1 MFYLTIQPT
10 WWSKIHI
17 QDLLREWNCHH
28 HIFNLKTNRETS
40 TECQQLAS
48 VQCMYQNNFIA
59 INTLEWRIVALM
71 SSSSGLVFVT
81 TFIYTHHF
89 SHSLLGSHSEI
100 KPSRTTLII
109 TMITLLKALWEDI
122 QESDFCT
129 LCQSQ
134 NPSFNQLY
142 DKWKVSSTLLA
153 HSILG

>member
-28 HIFNLKTNRETS
+28 HIFHLKTNRETS

-71 SSSSGLVFVT
+71 SSSSGLVFGT

-100 KPSRTTLII
+100 KPSRTTLKI

-122 QESDFCT
+122 QESDLHCAKAKIP
-129 LCQSQ
+129 
-134 NPSFNQLY
+134 PSTNCMINERCHLLY
-142 DKWKVSSTLLA
+142 
-153 HSILG
+153 